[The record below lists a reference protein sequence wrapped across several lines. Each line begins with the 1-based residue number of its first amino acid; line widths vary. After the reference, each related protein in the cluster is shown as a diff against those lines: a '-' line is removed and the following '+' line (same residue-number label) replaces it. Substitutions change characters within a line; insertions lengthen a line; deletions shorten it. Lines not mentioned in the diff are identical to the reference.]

1 MVAQSGKNAQSGH
14 NACRE
19 SVFVDVGGTNRI
31 VARMSDFGRIFFV
44 RQGDVQTCDFII
56 WIFSLDGT
64 RSKWDFSWKLEV
76 RFKLKPQIFK
86 RSEALCD
93 TIFKAHIIFFV
104 TTSLRNLYIESGH
117 SEVTQENAH
126 FHKSS
131 NLVVFYKYMAPL
143 FNLDGKYFPQII
155 LYILFNK
162 GSSLVGYSRLYE
174 TLLKELVCFININT
188 GIPTFNLQAFFLIF
202 LRD

>member
-1 MVAQSGKNAQSGH
+1 M
-14 NACRE
+14 
-19 SVFVDVGGTNRI
+19 
-31 VARMSDFGRIFFV
+31 
-44 RQGDVQTCDFII
+44 
-56 WIFSLDGT
+56 
-64 RSKWDFSWKLEV
+64 
-76 RFKLKPQIFK
+76 
-86 RSEALCD
+86 
-93 TIFKAHIIFFV
+93 
-104 TTSLRNLYIESGH
+104 
-117 SEVTQENAH
+117 TQENAH